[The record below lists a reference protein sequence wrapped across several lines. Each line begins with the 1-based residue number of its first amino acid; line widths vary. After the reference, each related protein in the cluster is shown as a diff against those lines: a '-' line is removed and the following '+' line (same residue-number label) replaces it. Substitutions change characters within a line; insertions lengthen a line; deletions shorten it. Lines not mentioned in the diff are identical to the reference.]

1 MQARA
6 EGSLAHG
13 PLGKQI
19 LRFSLPLMI
28 SNVLQVLFNM
38 SDVAVVGR
46 FSGARALGAVGSTT
60 ILVSLFTGFLIGM
73 GSGVNALVARYL
85 GADSREETEHT
96 VHTAAILCLLVG
108 AVLLG
113 LGLIFAR
120 PMLTLLHT
128 KAELIDGAALY
139 LHIYFLG
146 MPAMALYN
154 FGNGVLSAAGD
165 TRRPLVYLL
174 IAGILNV
181 CLNLFFVIVCR
192 MSEDGVALASILSQY
207 LSAALILIALFRS
220 REDYALRLRKL
231 RLHAEKAKM
240 LLNLGLSAGFQN
252 AIFAVANLFIQSA
265 VNSFPTVVVEGN
277 SAASNA
283 DSLVYDVMAAFHTA
297 CASFIG
303 QNFGAGHRDRIKKSY
318 FISVSYSC
326 AFGTVLGLLL
336 VFFGSGFLAPRRRAG
351 GYDPPEG
358 HGLFLRRF
366 GLHGLHDRSV
376 TRTWQMRRAD
386 HYCDCR
392 FLRVPRAV
400 GLYGLCIFRNAS
412 VALSD
417 VCFLVDDHGDRG
429 DHLFPPHLSQADGLG
444 TRGNLIPSKKLVCP
458 IFREKEG
465 AKHGC

>member
-85 GADSREETEHT
+85 GADSRKETEHT

-303 QNFGAGHRDRIKKSY
+303 QNFGAGHRDRVKKSY

-336 VFFGSGFLAPRRRAG
+336 VFFGSGFLALFTD
-351 GYDPPEG
+351 DPAVAQEG
-358 HGLFLRRF
+358 MIR
-366 GLHGLHDRSV
+366 
-376 TRTWQMRRAD
+376 
-386 HYCDCR
+386 
-392 FLRVPRAV
+392 LRVM
-400 GLYGLCIFRNAS
+400 GLSYGVSAFMDCTIAAS
-412 VALSD
+412 
-417 VCFLVDDHGDRG
+417 R
-429 DHLFPPHLSQADGLG
+429 GLG
-444 TRGNLIPSKKLVCP
+444 KCVVPTIIVIAGSCV
-458 IFREKEG
+458 FRVLWVYTVFAYFGTLLSLYLMYAFSWTITAIAEIIYFRHTYRKQMALEP
-465 AKHGC
+465 AAT

>member
-231 RLHAEKAKM
+231 CLHAEKAK
-240 LLNLGLSAGFQN
+240 
-252 AIFAVANLFIQSA
+252 
-265 VNSFPTVVVEGN
+265 SF
-277 SAASNA
+277 
-283 DSLVYDVMAAFHTA
+283 
-297 CASFIG
+297 
-303 QNFGAGHRDRIKKSY
+303 
-318 FISVSYSC
+318 
-326 AFGTVLGLLL
+326 
-336 VFFGSGFLAPRRRAG
+336 
-351 GYDPPEG
+351 
-358 HGLFLRRF
+358 
-366 GLHGLHDRSV
+366 
-376 TRTWQMRRAD
+376 
-386 HYCDCR
+386 
-392 FLRVPRAV
+392 
-400 GLYGLCIFRNAS
+400 
-412 VALSD
+412 
-417 VCFLVDDHGDRG
+417 
-429 DHLFPPHLSQADGLG
+429 
-444 TRGNLIPSKKLVCP
+444 
-458 IFREKEG
+458 
-465 AKHGC
+465 